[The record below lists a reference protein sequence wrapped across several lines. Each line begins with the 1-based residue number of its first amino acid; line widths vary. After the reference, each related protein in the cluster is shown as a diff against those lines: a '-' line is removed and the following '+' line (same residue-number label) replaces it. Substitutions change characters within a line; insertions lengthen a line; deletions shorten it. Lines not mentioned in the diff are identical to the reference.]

1 MDLSFHFIKFKP
13 TGAVL
18 TMTDRNHKV
27 RYMCFSSRETAVQC
41 VEYISLFR
49 SEMGTFPVMNLSGE
63 FTKVRVPKHF
73 KKRSVENV
81 SKFFTI
87 DTKDRD
93 ALDTMARATN
103 AHFMYVHKFRFDR
116 EELYGVG
123 FSGQDV
129 DAYVDMD
136 KYIETLEIM

>member
-1 MDLSFHFIKFKP
+1 M
-13 TGAVL
+13 
-18 TMTDRNHKV
+18 
-27 RYMCFSSRETAVQC
+27 
-41 VEYISLFR
+41 
-49 SEMGTFPVMNLSGE
+49 
-63 FTKVRVPKHF
+63 
-73 KKRSVENV
+73 